1 MGNVSY
7 EPLIRDI
14 TWSYSRIK
22 SFEDCPYRWY
32 LKYIMFPRNKGLELF
47 FASYGSF
54 MHELIA
60 EYYSGKDDAAGIRLN
75 YLSNYRN
82 RVSRYA
88 PNRKVARGYF
98 DSGLNYLKGIQPSE
112 NKVVAVE
119 ERFESVIFGIPF
131 IGFVDRLDESEDGD
145 LILIDNKSRTLRE
158 RSNRSKPTQYDREL
172 DEYLRQ
178 LYLYSAF
185 IKDRFGKYPA
195 ELWFNCFRENL
206 TIKEPFA
213 QEKFDEAITWAK
225 DKIEEIAVETDFRPN
240 IEWFKCHYLC
250 EMRELCEYFEL
261 NFT

>member
-1 MGNVSY
+1 M
-7 EPLIRDI
+7 

-32 LKYIMFPRNKGLELF
+32 LKYIMFPRTKGLELF

-60 EYYSGKDDAAGIRLN
+60 EYHSGKRDAADIRLN

-82 RVSRYA
+82 RVAMPA
-88 PNRKVARGYF
+88 PSRKVADSYF
-98 DSGLNYLKGIQPSE
+98 QSGLDYLREIKPSE
-112 NKVVAVE
+112 NKVIAVE
-119 ERFESVIFGIPF
+119 ERFESVIFDIPF
-131 IGFVDRLDESEDGD
+131 LGFVDRLDERDNGD

-158 RSNRSKPTQYDREL
+158 RSKRAKPTQYDMEL

-185 IKDRFGKYPA
+185 IKDRFGKYPS

-206 TIKEPFA
+206 MIKEPFDP
-213 QEKFDEAITWAK
+213 EKFNEAISWAK
-225 DKIEEIAVETDFRPN
+225 GKIDEIAVETEFRPN
-240 IEWFKCHYLC
+240 IEWFKCHHLC
-250 EMRELCEYFEL
+250 EMRELCEYYEL